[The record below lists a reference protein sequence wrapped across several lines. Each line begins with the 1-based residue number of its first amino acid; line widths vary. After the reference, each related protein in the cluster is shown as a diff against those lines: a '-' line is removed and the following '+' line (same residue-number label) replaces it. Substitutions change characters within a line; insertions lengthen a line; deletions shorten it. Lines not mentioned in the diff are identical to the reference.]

1 MRGSS
6 RSGDT
11 AETLI
16 LVGLI
21 LDIIGEVILL
31 GIGLLFLA
39 FAGLGFILLGFA
51 LIGFV
56 WIALV
61 WSFSYSRVREG
72 DYEGART
79 PTLVFA
85 ILSLLTLALI
95 PGILFLIAYV
105 KLGDAIDSTPRGAPA
120 WSAVPSA
127 PALASMPPA
136 TAAPRYCA
144 HCGRPSTRASGFCEG
159 CGAPLA

>member
-1 MRGSS
+1 MRATNRAGE
-6 RSGDT
+6 T

-31 GIGLLFLA
+31 VVGLFLLIVPI
-39 FAGLGFILLGFA
+39 LGALFLGFA

-61 WSFSYSRVREG
+61 WAYSYSRVHQG

-79 PTLVFA
+79 PTLVFT
-85 ILSLLTLALI
+85 ILSFITLALI
-95 PGILFLIAYV
+95 PAILFLIAYI
-105 KLGDAIDSTPRGAPA
+105 KLGDAIERE
-120 WSAVPSA
+120 AVPGQAWGPGPIPPLPSA
-127 PALASMPPA
+127 QLAPV
-136 TAAPRYCA
+136 RYCA
-144 HCGRPSTRASGFCEG
+144 HCGRPSPGGTAFCQG
-159 CGAPLA
+159 CGAPLS